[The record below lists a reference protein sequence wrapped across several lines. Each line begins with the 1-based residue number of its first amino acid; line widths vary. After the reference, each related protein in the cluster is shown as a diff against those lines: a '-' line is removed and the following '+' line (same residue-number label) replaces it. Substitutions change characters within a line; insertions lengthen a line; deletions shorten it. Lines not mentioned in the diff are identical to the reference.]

1 LIKFGT
7 DDEKTFPLFYEQEI
21 SYTVKDKLIEQAY
34 IINSGDFSVQA
45 SISYYKSSV
54 VDPDPKLDPD
64 PVGSG
69 RNHSGSG

>member
-1 LIKFGT
+1 LIKFGKNN
-7 DDEKTFPLFYEQEI
+7 EKRFPLFYEQEI

-54 VDPDPKLDPD
+54 VDPDPKLDP
-64 PVGSG
+64 VS
-69 RNHSGSG
+69 SGSEINLK